1 MRRLVELLALA
12 ALSVLVLAQTQPAK
26 EVNLISG
33 KGELL
38 QFQNDVQKVVVAE
51 PKIADAIV
59 VSPREVMLSAKG
71 AGKTTIAIWETG
83 AAPALYN
90 VNVIADSTDFD
101 KFRKEVQ
108 ENFPEDSVK
117 VSGQGETLV
126 LTGSVKNAEASK
138 RAGAL
143 ASTRAKTVVNLLEV
157 PPAPDPRQI
166 MLAVKFAS
174 IDRTALTQIGFNL
187 FSTNGK
193 GLGTLTTE
201 QFQQPRFTQLTTQNG
216 GTSTPSVNFADLLN
230 LFIFRP
236 DLNLGATIEALQQ
249 QDLLQILAEPN
260 LITSEGTEASF
271 LAGGQFPFPTL
282 TSTTTGGAI
291 SPVITVQFKQFGVQL
306 SFTPTITQSGAIN
319 LKVKPEV
326 SSLDFANAVTLQG
339 FQIPALA
346 TRKAETEIVLKDGE
360 SFAIAGLIN
369 NQVVETVARVKG
381 LGDIPI
387 LGALFRSRS
396 TKKSADELLVLVTP
410 HFVRPIAPGEV
421 TKTPDMPAAF
431 LPTVAEEKAK
441 KKRKKGSQDP
451 TFVGPRGHEEPK

>member
-108 ENFPEDSVK
+108 ENFPDDSVK

-249 QDLLQILAEPN
+249 EDLLQILAEPKRVF
-260 LITSEGTEASF
+260 SR
-271 LAGGQFPFPTL
+271 AGN
-282 TSTTTGGAI
+282 SR
-291 SPVITVQFKQFGVQL
+291 
-306 SFTPTITQSGAIN
+306 
-319 LKVKPEV
+319 
-326 SSLDFANAVTLQG
+326 
-339 FQIPALA
+339 FQP
-346 TRKAETEIVLKDGE
+346 
-360 SFAIAGLIN
+360 
-369 NQVVETVARVKG
+369 
-381 LGDIPI
+381 
-387 LGALFRSRS
+387 
-396 TKKSADELLVLVTP
+396 
-410 HFVRPIAPGEV
+410 
-421 TKTPDMPAAF
+421 
-431 LPTVAEEKAK
+431 
-441 KKRKKGSQDP
+441 
-451 TFVGPRGHEEPK
+451 

>member
-1 MRRLVELLALA
+1 MRRLIEILALSA
-12 ALSVLVLAQTQPAK
+12 MSAIVLAETQPAK
-26 EVNLISG
+26 DVNLTAG

-71 AGKTTIAIWETG
+71 AGKTTVAIWEAG
-83 AAPALYN
+83 VAPAIYN

-108 ENFPEDSVK
+108 ESFPDGSVK
-117 VSGQGETLV
+117 VTGQGDTIV
-126 LTGSVKNAEASK
+126 LTGAVKDAESFK

-143 ASTRAKTVVNLLEV
+143 ASTRVKNVVNLLQV
-157 PPAPDPRQI
+157 PPPPDPRQI

-174 IDRTALTQIGFNL
+174 IDRSALAQIGFNL

-193 GLGTLTTE
+193 GLGSLTTE
-201 QFQQPRFTQLTTQNG
+201 QFQQPRFTQLTNQNG
-216 GTSTPSVNFADLLN
+216 ATTSPSVNFADLLN
-230 LFIFRP
+230 LFVFRP

-249 QDLLQILAEPN
+249 NDLLQILAEPN
-260 LITSEGTEASF
+260 LIASEGAEASF

-291 SPVITVQFKQFGVQL
+291 APVITVQFKPFGVKL
-306 SFTPTITQSGAIN
+306 TFTPTVTSSGAID

-326 SSLDFANAVTLQG
+326 SSLDFTNAVTLQG
-339 FQIPALA
+339 FQIPALS
-346 TRKAETEIVLKDGE
+346 TRSAETEVLLKDGE

-381 LGDIPI
+381 LGDIPV

-396 TKKSADELLVLVTP
+396 TKKSSDELLVVITP
-410 HFVRPIAPGEV
+410 HFVKPLSPGEV
-421 TKTPDMPAAF
+421 IKTPDMMTTF
-431 LPTVAEEKAK
+431 LPTVAAEKAK
-441 KKRKKGSQDP
+441 KKKAKGSQDP

>member
-1 MRRLVELLALA
+1 MRRRIRLLALA
-12 ALSVLVLAQTQPAK
+12 ALCALALGQTQPVK

-108 ENFPEDSVK
+108 ENFPDDSVK

-126 LTGSVKNAEASK
+126 LTGSVKNADAAK

-143 ASTRAKTVVNLLEV
+143 ASTRAKNVVNLLQV
-157 PPAPDPRQI
+157 PPPPDPRQI

-174 IDRTALTQIGFNL
+174 IDRTALTQIGFNI
-187 FSTNGK
+187 FSTNSK
-193 GLGTLTTE
+193 GIGTVTTE
-201 QFQQPRFTQLTTQNG
+201 QFQQPRFTQLTNQNG
-216 GTSTPSVNFADLLN
+216 AASTPSVNFADLLN

-387 LGALFRSRS
+387 LGVLFRSRS

-410 HFVRPIAPGEV
+410 HFVKPIAPGEV
-421 TKTPDMPAAF
+421 IKTPDMPAAF

-441 KKRKKGSQDP
+441 KKKNKGSQDP